1 MSPQG
6 DQAQLA
12 VEHDDMTRDLDTQE
26 QRREAARPFLA
37 ALANHVP
44 QSVTLFG
51 IQQDT
56 LDLLD
61 FRQDCLERLA
71 VLQADPNAIE
81 EREEV
86 CAEFDACDRELK
98 RLAGA
103 EVQKVDN
110 IANLLRMCDRM
121 IEHRAAERDRQNT
134 AKKRWESIKE
144 GVEQMVMEALT
155 LAERTRFDSPTNT
168 LRMQRNSSPRVDI
181 VDPQAVQD
189 RFIKVTLE
197 VTVDRWKQ
205 MREAQPDLV
214 VHFVEKERSFIT
226 GIISKVLRAATSAD
240 AAIEEQIKDPRL
252 ASEAKKQVE
261 RVRGAKLVHGKHLRC
276 E

>member
-1 MSPQG
+1 MIPNPSEQ
-6 DQAQLA
+6 
-12 VEHDDMTRDLDTQE
+12 LDTPE
-26 QRREAARPFLA
+26 QRREAAKPFLQ
-37 ALANHVP
+37 ALQKHVP
-44 QSVTLFG
+44 ESVTLFG
-51 IQQDT
+51 IQQET

-71 VLQADPNAIE
+71 LLQADPTAIE

-86 CAEFDACDRELK
+86 CAEMDACDIELR

-121 IEHRAAERDRQNT
+121 ILHRKDERDRQNK
-134 AKKRWESIKE
+134 AAKRWESIKE
-144 GVEQMVMEALT
+144 GVEQIVMDALT
-155 LAERTRFDSPTNT
+155 LADKTRFDSPTNA

-205 MREAQPDLV
+205 MLEAQPDLV
-214 VHFVEKERSFIT
+214 QYFVEKDRSFVT
-226 GIISKVLRAATSAD
+226 GAISKVLKAATAAD
-240 AAIEEQIKDPRL
+240 AVIDEKITDPRL
-252 ASEAKKQVE
+252 AADAKKKVE
-261 RVRGAKLVHGKHLRC
+261 RVRGAKLTHGRHLRV